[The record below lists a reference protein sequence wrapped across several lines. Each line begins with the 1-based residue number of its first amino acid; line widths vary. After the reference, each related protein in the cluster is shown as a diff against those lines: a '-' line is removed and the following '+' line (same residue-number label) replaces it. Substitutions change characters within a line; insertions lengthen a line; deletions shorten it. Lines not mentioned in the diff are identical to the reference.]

1 MDSYNN
7 GIIMNEQELRR
18 LSDCEVQI
26 NKYINELRRFQEQVV
41 DYNKKIISMEEFLK
55 LWEDFN
61 SRTSRDFGMVR
72 KEISDLDKKFTD
84 DLSRIKAQSNDFQN
98 YVSTQNEKIAE
109 LNRSV
114 NLVQQV
120 QDRHSSQHMEH
131 GNKAEHIINR
141 IVECEKFHP
150 ELLKYKEYVK
160 AVHEGIYKEGADVN
174 NRIKN
179 LNNSNDVMQSR
190 MQKLDEKLNEVLA
203 GHAHNFTLLNNSLAF
218 IQAEAKSNDKQLSI
232 SILEKLENSPK
243 AETVVLPDFD
253 KIAADQ
259 KAEILSLIESFKIDI
274 SNAKEKSDVNEM
286 HLKLVDKKLE
296 NIYLLLKKQE
306 LTQ

>member
-1 MDSYNN
+1 
-7 GIIMNEQELRR
+7 MNEQELRR

-41 DYNKKIISMEEFLK
+41 NYNNKIISMEEFQR

-61 SRTSRDFGMVR
+61 GRTSRDFGMVR
-72 KEISDLDKKFTD
+72 KEISDLEKVLTD
-84 DLSRIKAQSNDFQN
+84 DILKIKAQSNDFVN
-98 YVSTQNEKIAE
+98 YVASQNEKIAQ

-114 NLVQQV
+114 DLVQQTQV
-120 QDRHSSQHMEH
+120 GHSSQHAEH
-131 GNKAEHIINR
+131 GNKSEHLIKR
-141 IVECEKFHP
+141 IAECEKFYP
-150 ELLKYKEYVK
+150 EFLKYKEFVNQE
-160 AVHEGIYKEGADVN
+160 HEGIFKEDADIN
-174 NRIKN
+174 GRIKN

-203 GHAHNFTLLNNSLAF
+203 GHAHNFTLLNNSLGF

-232 SILEKLENSPK
+232 SILEKIEKLENSPK
-243 AETVVLPDFD
+243 SDPIALPDFD

-259 KAEILSLIESFKIDI
+259 KAEILSLIETFKIDI

-286 HLKLVDKKLE
+286 HLKIVDKKLE